1 MGAVYGNIKQATGE
15 LFEIDLDAGT
25 TYYFWTVI
33 GTSDGHIDDTNI
45 QLLDADG
52 STVIAQNDNART
64 GRHGS
69 YMEYT
74 APATV
79 QDATVKVLPMQ
90 RSMRGSYQLY
100 VSTTQPDLTAA
111 PPPPGGTTPPP
122 PTGGTP
128 VIVSAM
134 ETNDNGAYD
143 ILSLSYPDDFRANA
157 NLIDG
162 DKHTLTGAGNCAG
175 DCGGNG
181 NSGDSC
187 GHGAGTGGARGA
199 RGPR

>member
-1 MGAVYGNIKQATGE
+1 LQ
-15 LFEIDLDAGT
+15 AGT

-45 QLLDADG
+45 QLLGADG

-74 APATV
+74 ATATV

-111 PPPPGGTTPPP
+111 PSPPSPPGGATT
-122 PTGGTP
+122 
-128 VIVSAM
+128 IVSAM
-134 ETNDNGAYD
+134 ETNDNGA
-143 ILSLSYPDDFRANA
+143 
-157 NLIDG
+157 
-162 DKHTLTGAGNCAG
+162 
-175 DCGGNG
+175 
-181 NSGDSC
+181 
-187 GHGAGTGGARGA
+187 
-199 RGPR
+199 